1 MKRREEVGEVW
12 WEVRWGEWM
21 VPAARGRV
29 VARWRIRVA
38 WVSVD
43 RSDDVSMNTGAAID
57 DFERESERE
66 M

>member
-1 MKRREEVGEVW
+1 
-12 WEVRWGEWM
+12 M